1 MKQSLKAASAAR
13 PAMRDVTPRD
23 PQAAARILEEQ
34 VTLTQFVDLQFK
46 RLKDDAFMLISDV
59 STGLHNRLSK
69 SETRFERMLAR
80 LEEEIGELR
89 RALESGR
96 KREGLPAPA
105 KIGTEHP
112 GRGNWKPREP
122 ESIKEAR
129 HPGLGRQKGSGRLS
143 RMGMKP

>member
-1 MKQSLKAASAAR
+1 
-13 PAMRDVTPRD
+13 MRDVTPRD
-23 PQAAARILEEQ
+23 PRAAARILEEQ

-46 RLKDDAFMLISDV
+46 RLKEDAFMLINDV

-89 RALESGR
+89 RALENGR
-96 KREGLPAPA
+96 KRKVLPVPA
-105 KIGTEHP
+105 KIDTEHP

-122 ESIKEAR
+122 ESIAAAW
-129 HPGLGRQKGSGRLS
+129 HPGPGSQKGSGRLS